1 MSIESRKIR
10 NVLGMSAALVLAAGQ
25 TLAQT
30 GAATSSSASAAPLTL
45 KLTASA
51 AEGYDSNL
59 YLQDHEPDPSIV
71 GAVKLRQESWFTT
84 LTLNTAVDAKLSPA
98 VGAAFS
104 WLSEATFFTADSDE
118 DHTIQ
123 RASLQFSGKI
133 GEITWSVLEAITFI
147 DGSDIS
153 PTFGGPGGAAG
164 MGGVPLRER
173 RDAFVNRTALRIR
186 QPLGGSWWVRPTMTT
201 YYHDWRTQQSRAAGY
216 QNYVDREDW
225 MAGADL
231 GVRVLPKADV
241 FVGVR
246 RGRQDQRKLH
256 GVDSPY
262 DSHVLRWLFGV
273 EGTVLPGLQCQ
284 LAIGPEVHHWINP
297 GALPAVFDQD
307 KVYWW
312 IDGALTWAPTARDT
326 IILSNKRFAMST
338 FGGVAYFEDITYDLI
353 WRRKVS
359 EQLSFALSY
368 RAYGGT
374 FNRPTLRQDYVLT
387 PAVQVQYR
395 IDKHSL
401 VEFNHLFDRSD
412 SRLHNTIGREYHRH
426 VGSLAYRYT
435 F

>member
-1 MSIESRKIR
+1 MSIENRKIR
-10 NVLGMSAALVLAAGQ
+10 KAVLLLASLGFVAAVATCAQAAAG
-25 TLAQT
+25 LS
-30 GAATSSSASAAPLTL
+30 GSSPAI
-45 KLTASA
+45 KVTASA
-51 AEGYDSNL
+51 AAGYDSNL
-59 YLQDHEPDPSIV
+59 CLQDHEPDPAIA
-71 GAVKLRQESWFTT
+71 GAVKPRCESWFTT
-84 LTLNTAVDAKLSPA
+84 VTLATGVDAKLSPA
-98 VGAAFS
+98 VSAAFA
-104 WLSEATFFTADSDE
+104 WTSEATFFSEDSNE

-123 RASLQFSGKI
+123 RASLQFSGKV
-133 GEITWSVLEAITFI
+133 GATTWTVSDAITFI

-173 RDAFVNRTALRIR
+173 RDAFVNRSLLRIK
-186 QPLGGSWWVRPTMTT
+186 QPLAGSWWVRPTVTT
-201 YYHDWRTQQSRAAGY
+201 YYHDWRTQQSRAPGY

-231 GVRVLPKADV
+231 GGALLPKADV

-246 RGRQDQRKLH
+246 LGRQDQRKLH
-256 GVDSPY
+256 AVDSPY
-262 DSHVLRWLFGV
+262 DSHVVRWLFGI
-273 EGTVLPGLQCQ
+273 EGTVLPGLQCM

-297 GALPAVFDQD
+297 GALPAVFDRD

-312 IDGALTWAPTARDT
+312 IDGALTYTPTARDT

-353 WRRKVS
+353 WRRKVN
-359 EQLSFALSY
+359 ERLSVGLSY

-387 PAVQVQYR
+387 PAAQVQYR
-395 IDKHSL
+395 FDKHSL
-401 VEFNHLFDRSD
+401 LEWNHLFDRSD

-426 VGSLAYRYT
+426 VSSLAYRYT